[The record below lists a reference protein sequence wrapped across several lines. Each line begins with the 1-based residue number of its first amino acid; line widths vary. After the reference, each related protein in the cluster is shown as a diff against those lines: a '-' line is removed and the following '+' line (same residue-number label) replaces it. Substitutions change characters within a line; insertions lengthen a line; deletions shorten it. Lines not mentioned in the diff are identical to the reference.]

1 MKDIITLLEE
11 RTKEKGSFTVQYNTH
26 KEYYDTDP
34 KEIMRDYLGHE
45 EDEATEEMFLH
56 LDFSKPIYFVQ
67 WYPNS
72 PVGFYRLFANSKEE
86 IIEQINNIKE
96 N

>member
-11 RTKEKGSFTVQYNTH
+11 RTEENGSFTIQYNTH

-34 KEIMRDYLGHE
+34 KEIAKDYLGIHPDKDIME
-45 EDEATEEMFLH
+45 TFLH
-56 LDFSKPIYFVQ
+56 LDFSKPIYYIQ
-67 WYPNS
+67 WFSIS

-86 IIEQINNIKE
+86 IIEQIKSIKR
-96 N
+96 